1 MAANLSPDD
10 YAILGYFTSFN
21 LLVTPIINFSLI
33 SYYSKNFFRIPDK
46 EKQSVVDTLLIS
58 QLAIGISLMLIV
70 FLSFYIYMKI
80 ASVSFPF
87 YPYAILAFS
96 PLLLNCFYSL
106 YLVDL
111 RMKREAKKYFK
122 IVMINGLVGALFAVL
137 FVVILKK
144 GAAGRMIATLLAVL
158 PFSIF
163 AFSKLFGS
171 WRFEAKIVK
180 SALSFGWPIS
190 LSAILM
196 YFFTGIDRAFL
207 ERLNDSYS
215 LGIYNVAVQLTG
227 YLYIFHSAIKH
238 TLDPDIFQAVAE
250 KRTKRL
256 RKIIIV
262 IVLLNAVPTLIFI
275 LLAEPLINILTYGR
289 YTASVPYARVLAL
302 KNIPMSMCFI
312 ISSLNVAYGYAKI
325 ELLNRLFGAIVGLI
339 LFKVLIDKFTFFG
352 AAWGQS
358 IAFSVMAIIGLLFL
372 FQKHYK
378 YKNRLVDEVDGD
390 YHGFQELESKDK
402 LAELN

>member
-1 MAANLSPDD
+1 
-10 YAILGYFTSFN
+10 
-21 LLVTPIINFSLI
+21 
-33 SYYSKNFFRIPDK
+33 
-46 EKQSVVDTLLIS
+46 
-58 QLAIGISLMLIV
+58 
-70 FLSFYIYMKI
+70 
-80 ASVSFPF
+80 
-87 YPYAILAFS
+87 
-96 PLLLNCFYSL
+96 
-106 YLVDL
+106 
-111 RMKREAKKYFK
+111 
-122 IVMINGLVGALFAVL
+122 
-137 FVVILKK
+137 
-144 GAAGRMIATLLAVL
+144 MIATLLAVL

-339 LFKVLIDKFTFFG
+339 LFKVLIDKFTFLVLHG
-352 AAWGQS
+352 GNQ
-358 IAFSVMAIIGLLFL
+358 LLFP
-372 FQKHYK
+372 
-378 YKNRLVDEVDGD
+378 
-390 YHGFQELESKDK
+390 
-402 LAELN
+402 